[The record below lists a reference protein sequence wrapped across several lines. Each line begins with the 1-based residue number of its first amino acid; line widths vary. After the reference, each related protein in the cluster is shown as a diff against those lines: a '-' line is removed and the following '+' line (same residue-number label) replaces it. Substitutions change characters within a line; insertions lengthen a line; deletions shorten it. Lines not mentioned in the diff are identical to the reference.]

1 MNNSGQTYIIVTC
14 EDNHFAIPKIWFLV
28 QNNLSFGD
36 ACEWYWP
43 TENALH
49 TVAPRQVSKGCNCMC
64 FHEGWVGRY
73 SPYGYRYLDKV

>member
-49 TVAPRQVSKGCNCMC
+49 KSEQYCNVEN
-64 FHEGWVGRY
+64 HWVKKFGFVFNTT
-73 SPYGYRYLDKV
+73 G